1 MENSEE
7 EIIVMEI
14 HQLVYFVAVA
24 ETGGFSRAA
33 ERCNVAQPSLSQQII
48 KLEREMGKQL
58 FDRLG
63 RTVVLTEAGQMLL
76 PRARAIL
83 SEIQDI
89 DRVLKQDIYTE
100 HGHLSVG
107 FIPTIAPFLLPGVL
121 KGFSDKFPKAELS
134 VYENLT
140 EHLVSDLIGGKLEV
154 GIMSLPI
161 HNKMIATDEL
171 FTEPLL
177 VAASQHHDPITKT
190 TIKVKELEDFPFI
203 ALNEVH
209 CFGEQV
215 QTFCYQHNV
224 NVDIVCHTSQLSTVH
239 SCIELGLG
247 VSLIP
252 QMMASSDTSGLI
264 KYRPVSD
271 NEPRRKI
278 VAAYHSGRHCS
289 FLTQQFID
297 LVREE
302 YYRLVDE

>member
-1 MENSEE
+1 
-7 EIIVMEI
+7 MEI
-14 HQLVYFVAVA
+14 HQLTYFVAVA

-33 ERCNVAQPSLSQQII
+33 ERCNVTQPSLSQQII
-48 KLEREMGKQL
+48 KLEKGIGQQL

-63 RTVVLTEAGQMLL
+63 RTVVLTEAGQLLL
-76 PRARAIL
+76 PRARAVL
-83 SEIQDI
+83 AEIHDI
-89 DRVLKQDIYTE
+89 NRVLKQDIYSGY
-100 HGHLSVG
+100 GHLSVG

-121 KGFSDKFPKAELS
+121 KVFSDKFPQAELS

-140 EHLVSDLIGGKLEV
+140 EQLVIDLIRGTLDV
-154 GIMSLPI
+154 GLMSLPI
-161 HNKMIATDEL
+161 HNKLIATREL
-171 FTEPLL
+171 FSEPLL
-177 VAASQHHDPITKT
+177 VATSRHHDPITKT

-209 CFGEQV
+209 CYGEQV

-224 NVDIVCHTSQLSTVH
+224 NVDIVCHTSQLSTVQ

-271 NEPRRKI
+271 IEPRRII
-278 VAAYHSGRHCS
+278 VAATHSGRQRS
-289 FLTQQFID
+289 FLTQQFIE
-297 LVREE
+297 LVRDE
-302 YYRLVDE
+302 YYRLIDEN